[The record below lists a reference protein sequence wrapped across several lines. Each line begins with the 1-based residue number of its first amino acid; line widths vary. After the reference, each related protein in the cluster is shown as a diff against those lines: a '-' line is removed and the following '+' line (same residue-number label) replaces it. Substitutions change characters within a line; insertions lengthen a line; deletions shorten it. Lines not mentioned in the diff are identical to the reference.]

1 MEDEKHPVTQREAVY
16 GLQPSLHGARDTF
29 AAPLVARCRG
39 GTLLICCTISFI
51 SRVLAGPEWSWS
63 VTYTDETDKKVV
75 ERSVQDVVVPL
86 RRVCPQRR
94 SSESRISLQGF
105 AYSSGAS
112 ALEMTTSS
120 WSARQS
126 SISPMSPSSPSMRRG
141 GGVLLSE
148 PSAGNDTV
156 YDGAHQMQSTEYLF
170 GARGG
175 RWSTGQAY
183 GASFRSATPRPWQR
197 TPGFEERKTPKLGP
211 GEYDVLR
218 QTHVLSANS
227 TWSSRGR

>member
-1 MEDEKHPVTQREAVY
+1 MFHSVASAHSVDLA
-16 GLQPSLHGARDTF
+16 SLG
-29 AAPLVARCRG
+29 
-39 GTLLICCTISFI
+39 
-51 SRVLAGPEWSWS
+51 
-63 VTYTDETDKKVV
+63 
-75 ERSVQDVVVPL
+75 
-86 RRVCPQRR
+86 
-94 SSESRISLQGF
+94 ISLQGF

-175 RWSTGQAY
+175 RWSTGQAAFDMR
-183 GASFRSATPRPWQR
+183 GSAACRCSRTTARFSDTGDSPGTSPTNGMPIKHCASPR
-197 TPGFEERKTPKLGP
+197 
-211 GEYDVLR
+211 D
-218 QTHVLSANS
+218 ANTRHQVCS
-227 TWSSRGR
+227 